1 MNSDYKIIKLVNG
14 ENIVCMVDESSFDE
28 GYKISFPL
36 HIKTYPVM
44 TKKGPVEQCNLT
56 RWGQPFTEESYFH
69 IKPSDIILVA
79 EASPGISAYYEQVLR
94 LINKWDEEDMQQVE
108 KSIKRNSRTEEETLA
123 YFEKEEIDIGEEL
136 TAEEEIEQFEELF
149 NESKTIH

>member
-28 GYKISFPL
+28 VYEISFPL
-36 HIKTYPVM
+36 QIKTYPVM

-56 RWGQPFTEESYFH
+56 RWVQPFTEESYFH